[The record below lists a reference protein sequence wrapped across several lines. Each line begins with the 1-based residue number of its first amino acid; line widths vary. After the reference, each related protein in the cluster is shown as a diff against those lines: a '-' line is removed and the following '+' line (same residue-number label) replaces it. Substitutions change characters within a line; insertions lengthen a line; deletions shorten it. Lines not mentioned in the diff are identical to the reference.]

1 MFRKIFTIISFTLLI
16 ASVVMAQNGR
26 IKGVVVDMQS
36 GEPLIGANIVVV
48 GTNSGATTDVN
59 GNYLITQV
67 PPGQYNLKASYIG
80 YQNVTLQGI
89 RVVNGLTAQGD
100 FKLPS
105 SDIVTAEM
113 VIVSQRPLIE
123 KSATN
128 AIRIVNTED
137 LEDLPVRAIADII
150 GLQAGIVKQD
160 NVTYIRGSR
169 PDETGY
175 VVAGANTKN
184 ILSKNGGSTV
194 TVTPD
199 ALQEITIQAGG
210 YTAEFGN
217 ANAGIIS
224 EDFKTGNNAYHFS
237 VRGETDNFGNYP
249 GKKFLGT
256 YSYGYSNYTITA
268 SGPITDNL
276 KFFISGEN
284 NFNRD
289 ATPIFFYGNPTS
301 FSDGALY
308 SNTKIHD
315 NGLFGGD
322 TSSSQILGWNGGNVP
337 GQFTN
342 RYTTNGTLLWDM
354 KPFILR
360 FAGAFT
366 TLTSQIGGDN
376 IRSIYDLARIP
387 MNAQNNLLLDLKGTY
402 FISTKSF
409 VEADINFMDRRSKTY
424 DPKFK
429 DNFLAY
435 DDSLAVANTYGT
447 KYSSYTSGPNA
458 YSFYGFPFNA
468 PGADL
473 TTYDKNEQQ
482 YYGGSAAYT
491 AQFDKHELKV
501 GGSYQ
506 RWTMRDY
513 TDAGY
518 GGILHQLMLNP
529 ELAADPSQVDLI
541 IRQNSGISL
550 SNYGY
555 DVFGNKTD
563 SGVFGP
569 KHPTF
574 ASAYLQDRIE
584 VGDLIINA
592 GLRYDYISMD
602 TWKLNLSNPTYD
614 KNTEL
619 INDSSLTKSGSY
631 AYISP
636 RLGFSFPVTDKT
648 VFHLQYGK
656 FVQAPAL
663 EDAFQGIT
671 YGARIL
677 QGGTSFTT
685 PLAYDLQPIR
695 TTSYEIGFSQQ
706 FTEFAAFDL
715 TAFYKD
721 INGQI
726 QYKMVTPAAGGEV
739 TQAYPVFTNQDFSTN
754 KGIELSL
761 RIRRMNR
768 VRAEINYTYSD
779 ARGTNSTPTGGS
791 GAAQTTG
798 TLPTVIAPLD
808 FSQTHRGTLML
819 DYRFGK
825 NDGGPILEQLGLNLL
840 FTFNSGHPYT
850 QLKGVDA
857 VGLGQNAA
865 WTGGVANIT
874 DSRSNTPVEPI
885 NSSVTPWNY
894 EFDLRIDKTVSILNF
909 DVNIYVYVQ
918 NVLNTKN
925 VTNVYYATGNAY
937 NDGFL
942 QSSVAQKLIASATY
956 TQRFA
961 DLYQAIDL
969 ANRQANFNRNGFDL
983 FGTPRQLRAGILI
996 NF

>member
-1 MFRKIFTIISFTLLI
+1 
-16 ASVVMAQNGR
+16 MAQTGR

-36 GEPLIGANIVVV
+36 GEPLIGANVVIV

-59 GNYLITQV
+59 GSYLITQV
-67 PPGQYNLKASYIG
+67 SPGQYNLKASYIG

-89 RVVNGLTAQGD
+89 RVVSGLTAEGN

-128 AIRIVNTED
+128 AIRIVTTED
-137 LEDLPVRAIADII
+137 LESLPVRAINDIV
-150 GLQAGIVKQD
+150 GLQAGVVLQD
-160 NVTYIRGSR
+160 NNTYIRGSR

-175 VVAGANTKN
+175 VVAGANTKD
-184 ILSKNGGSTV
+184 ILSKNGGNTV
-194 TVTPD
+194 NVTPD

-224 EDFKTGNNAYHFS
+224 EDFKTGSNGFHFS
-237 VRGETDNFGNYP
+237 ARAETDNFGNYP
-249 GKKFLGT
+249 GQKFLNT
-256 YSYGYSNYTITA
+256 YSYGYSNITLTA
-268 SGPITDNL
+268 SGPITNNL

-289 ATPIFFYGNPTS
+289 NNPTFFYGNPS
-301 FSDGALY
+301 AYSDGALFA
-308 SNTKIHD
+308 NTSIHD

-322 TSSSQILGWNGGNVP
+322 TSSSQILKWNGGNLP
-337 GQFTN
+337 GQLTN
-342 RYTTNGTLLWDM
+342 RYTTNGTLLLDM
-354 KPFILR
+354 KPLIVR

-366 TLTSQIGGDN
+366 WQRQEQGGSN

-387 MNAQNNLLLDLKGTY
+387 MNDQNNLLLDLKGTY
-402 FISTKSF
+402 FISAKSF
-409 VEADINFMDRRSKTY
+409 VEADVNFMDRRSKTY
-424 DPKFK
+424 DPLFK

-435 DDSLAVANTYGT
+435 DDSLAVAQYGY
-447 KYSSYTSGPNA
+447 KYASYTSGPNP

-468 PGADL
+468 PGTDL
-473 TTYDKNEQQ
+473 TAYEKAEQQ
-482 YYGGSAAYT
+482 YYGGSVSYT
-491 AQFDKHELKV
+491 AQFDKHELKA

-513 TDAGY
+513 SNAGY

-529 ELAADPSQVDLI
+529 ELATDPTQVDLI
-541 IRQNSGISL
+541 IRQNSGINL

-555 DVFGNKTD
+555 DVFGNET
-563 SGVFGP
+563 SGSGDFGP

-592 GLRYDYISMD
+592 GLRYDYLSMD
-602 TWKLNLSNPTYD
+602 TWKLVNPLNPTYN
-614 KNTEL
+614 KTEEL
-619 INDSSLTKSGSY
+619 ISDSSLTKSGSY

-636 RLGFSFPVTDKT
+636 RLGFSFPVTDRT

-677 QGGTSFTT
+677 QGGTSYTT

-695 TTSYEIGFSQQ
+695 TTSYEIGFTQQ
-706 FTEFAAFDL
+706 FTDFAAFDL

-726 QYKMVTPAAGGEV
+726 QYKMVTPAAGGQV

-754 KGIELSL
+754 KGVELSL

-768 VRAEINYTYSD
+768 IRAEINYTYAD

-798 TLPTVIAPLD
+798 SLPTVIAPLD
-808 FSQTHRGTLML
+808 FSQTHRGTIML
-819 DYRFGK
+819 DYRFAK
-825 NDGGPILEQLGLNLL
+825 NDGGSILEQLGINAL
-840 FTFNSGHPYT
+840 FTFNSGHPFT
-850 QLKGVDA
+850 QLEGVDKI
-857 VGLGQNAA
+857 GLGQNAA
-865 WTGGVANIT
+865 WTGGIANIG

-885 NSSVTPWNY
+885 NSSTTPWN
-894 EFDLRIDKTVSILNF
+894 FNIDLRIDKTVSILNF

-918 NVLNTKN
+918 NILDTKN
-925 VTNVYYATGNAY
+925 VINVYYATGNAY

-942 QSSVAQKLIASATY
+942 QSAIAQKLIASATY

-961 DLYQAIDL
+961 DLYEAIDL

-983 FGTPRQLRAGILI
+983 FGTPRQLRAGFLI